1 MQVMLDT
8 NICIYLIKN
17 RPVHLRSRFQQY
29 NIGDVGISSITLSE
43 LMVGV
48 ERNANRPQALHAL
61 QLLLQSLSIA
71 DFDVQAAYIYA
82 RIRVDLE
89 KRGLAIGPLD
99 MLIAAHALSLGLVLV
114 THNTREF
121 QRVPGLQIEDWV

>member
-29 NIGDVGISSITLSE
+29 NIGDVSISSITLSE

-61 QLLLQSLSIA
+61 QLLLQSLSVV
-71 DFDVQAAYIYA
+71 DFDAQAAYIYA